1 MDINHSSRTVI
12 LYATLDTERLKSI
25 ADHVIEHNTPTL
37 IVTSKTS
44 FKVTNQLLGI
54 DGNTR
59 PDAQLAQRMSALQK
73 APIFITDE
81 FDSHEEMCA
90 HINSRIQSIFEEYNV
105 YIKDVWV
112 DDDL

>member
-12 LYATLDTERLKSI
+12 LYATLDTEKLKSI

-59 PDAQLAQRMSALQK
+59 PDAQFAQRMSALQK

-81 FDSHEEMCA
+81 FDSHEEMEA
-90 HINSRIQSIFEEYNV
+90 RINSLIADLNEKQNV
-105 YIKDVWV
+105 FIDTVWV
-112 DDDL
+112 DADL